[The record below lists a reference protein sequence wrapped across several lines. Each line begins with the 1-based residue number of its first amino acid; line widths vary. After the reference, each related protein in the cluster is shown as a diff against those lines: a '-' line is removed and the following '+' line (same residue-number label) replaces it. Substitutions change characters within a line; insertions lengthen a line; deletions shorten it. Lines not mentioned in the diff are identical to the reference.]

1 MEESVKI
8 FSEQD
13 VMDLLCMPQVLVD
26 LIEACLGGDDDQSL
40 ADIIL
45 QDAALSAKII
55 LTASKA
61 NSKPLDPLEPVSSA
75 IQQLGTPM
83 LTGIAL
89 QSARQIVQ
97 HRFTPQELSFQHGL
111 WFTSQVS
118 GLVARCLAPTVNY
131 PHIEEAQLSGLLQ
144 NLGIYALFAWE
155 DSNYVD
161 LDVKP
166 WSSAIQCHLE
176 EANFKIDHL
185 QIAEQLI
192 GQWQLDSF
200 LEDAIRFLHA
210 DIGQIEQS
218 HQLFK
223 IARLAQQFCQS
234 PKQLEAETEVLA
246 GRLFGF
252 SKSEV
257 DYLLEWVSGL
267 YPNFGD
273 SLDNYEKLEEEM
285 AATLD
290 QLTGLSFMLADQEAA
305 RARLGTGRKPKELV
319 QIARGLY
326 LENSPA
332 TEAIFFLLDQKN
344 HQLTGILTEDQ
355 PRLIGELK
363 VSMQAKSSLLASALL
378 NGKSTD
384 SFQPLQPLTVTDHL
398 LTRLSNGHG
407 ISCHPFR
414 FEGRALGVVVL
425 GIDSKKNLQRLQSL
439 QIKMFGQVVSASM
452 MKMSV
457 DAQDYVN
464 EGSSL
469 LRRVSHEIKDPLTI
483 IGNYT
488 EVLNHSL
495 VNTDSQKLTQ
505 SLKKEVRRIDDIL
518 NYYLNRHEMPGF
530 PEPSIDLNQ
539 LVLDTVDALSDVEFK
554 PRRIEP
560 KFDLQSNLR
569 SVATNPVLVK
579 QILVNLLKN
588 AAEAVSDGGVIQ
600 LMTRSGY
607 SSDNGRHI
615 EVIVQ
620 DNGSGIAP
628 ELQETLFQPM
638 ISTKGASHAGVG
650 LNIVKGMVDDLGGRI
665 SCHSSVESGTSFHLQ
680 IPCKVRPVES

>member
-1 MEESVKI
+1 
-8 FSEQD
+8 
-13 VMDLLCMPQVLVD
+13 
-26 LIEACLGGDDDQSL
+26 
-40 ADIIL
+40 
-45 QDAALSAKII
+45 
-55 LTASKA
+55 
-61 NSKPLDPLEPVSSA
+61 
-75 IQQLGTPM
+75 
-83 LTGIAL
+83 
-89 QSARQIVQ
+89 
-97 HRFTPQELSFQHGL
+97 
-111 WFTSQVS
+111 
-118 GLVARCLAPTVNY
+118 
-131 PHIEEAQLSGLLQ
+131 
-144 NLGIYALFAWE
+144 
-155 DSNYVD
+155 
-161 LDVKP
+161 
-166 WSSAIQCHLE
+166 
-176 EANFKIDHL
+176 
-185 QIAEQLI
+185 
-192 GQWQLDSF
+192 
-200 LEDAIRFLHA
+200 
-210 DIGQIEQS
+210 
-218 HQLFK
+218 
-223 IARLAQQFCQS
+223 
-234 PKQLEAETEVLA
+234 
-246 GRLFGF
+246 
-252 SKSEV
+252 
-257 DYLLEWVSGL
+257 
-267 YPNFGD
+267 
-273 SLDNYEKLEEEM
+273 
-285 AATLD
+285 
-290 QLTGLSFMLADQEAA
+290 MLADQEAA
-305 RARLGTGRKPKELV
+305 RARLGSGRKPKELV
-319 QIARGLY
+319 QIARRLY

-378 NGKSTD
+378 NGKPTD

-425 GIDSKKNLQRLQSL
+425 GIDSKKDLQRLQSL
-439 QIKMFGQVVSASM
+439 QIKMFGKVVSAAM

-560 KFDLQSNLR
+560 RFDLQNNLK

-680 IPCKVRPVES
+680 IPCKVRPVEP